1 MLATF
6 EAPVSRL
13 AYGPGGPCGPCPTR
27 PRDQSRK
34 LNPQPSTIA
43 WLLVPF
49 VLGILMRFPIAFAL
63 GLACL
68 VYLLVD
74 GTPLIVMPMKIY
86 SGIDV
91 FVLLS
96 IPGFILAGNLMNA
109 GGLTERIIGFANH
122 LIGHVRGGLALA
134 NVASSMLFAG
144 ISGTAI
150 SDTASIGAVMIPAMK
165 KEGYDADF
173 ACAVTAASSTVG
185 PIIPPSVSMIIA
197 ATLTGLSVGK
207 LFLAGAL
214 PGLLLGFALL
224 GYTYYVSRKRGYP
237 KHARSTMRQVGASF
251 KDTFWALLMTVLILY
266 GIIGGLFTPTE
277 ASVVAVGYAL
287 LVGTLVYRKLSLK
300 RTLVVVVDSMR
311 TSAALMVLIGFA
323 NLFGYLLVTERLPQ
337 IVSAQILGFSDN
349 PYVVLLLINVLL
361 ILVGTF
367 METIAALLILFPI
380 LLQVATSVGVDPIH
394 FSVIALLNLMIGLT
408 TPPLGVCLFVA
419 AGIGKV
425 PIGDVSRAGL
435 PFLLVSLGVLAL
447 VTLVPELTLWLP
459 GVFG

>member
-1 MLATF
+1 MTLLLLGFLA
-6 EAPVSRL
+6 
-13 AYGPGGPCGPCPTR
+13 
-27 PRDQSRK
+27 
-34 LNPQPSTIA
+34 
-43 WLLVPF
+43 LVALR
-49 VLGILMRFPIAFAL
+49 VPIAFAL
-63 GLACL
+63 GLSCL
-68 VYLLVD
+68 GYLLAT
-74 GTPLIVMPMKIY
+74 GTPLVVMPMKMY

-109 GGLTERIIGFANH
+109 GGLTQRIVAFANH
-122 LIGHVRGGLALA
+122 LVGHVRGGLALA
-134 NVASSMLFAG
+134 NIASSMLFAG

-150 SDTASIGAVMIPAMK
+150 SDTASIGSVMIPAMK
-165 KEGYDADF
+165 REGYDADF

-207 LFLAGAL
+207 LFLAGAV
-214 PGLLLGFALL
+214 PGILLGLSLL
-224 GYTYYVSRKRGYP
+224 GYTYWVARRRGYP
-237 KHARSTMRQVGASF
+237 KHARSSWRQLAASF
-251 KDTFWALLMTVLILY
+251 RDTFWALLLTVLILY

-277 ASVVAVGYAL
+277 ASVVAVLYAA
-287 LVGTLVYRKLSLK
+287 LVGTFVYGRLTPK
-300 RTLVVVVDSMR
+300 RVLAVALDSMR

-323 NLFGYLLVTERLPQ
+323 NLFGYLLIVERLPQ
-337 IVSAQILGFSDN
+337 TVSAQLLAVSDN
-349 PYVVLLLINVLL
+349 PYVVLLLINLLL
-361 ILVGTF
+361 IAVGTF

-394 FSVIALLNLMIGLT
+394 FAVVALLNLMIGLT

-425 PIGDVSRAGL
+425 PVGDVSRAGL

-447 VTLVPELTLWLP
+447 VTLVPGLSLWL
-459 GVFG
+459 VDLLS